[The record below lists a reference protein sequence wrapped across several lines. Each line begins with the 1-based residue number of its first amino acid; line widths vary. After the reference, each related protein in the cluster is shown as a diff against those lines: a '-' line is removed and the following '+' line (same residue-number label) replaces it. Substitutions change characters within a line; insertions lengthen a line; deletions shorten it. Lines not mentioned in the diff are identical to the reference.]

1 LISHKNN
8 LDDRHPI
15 ESRFKPNSKPVQTL
29 FKPNSKPVQT
39 LFKPSSKPVQTLFK
53 PSSKP
58 VQTLFKPSSKPVQT
72 AFSSAPGCAPMSGPG
87 CAPMSGPGCAPVN
100 APGCAPVNAPGCAPK
115 SGKPIK
121 SCAFN
126 GERERLRAT
135 WFPLSDERRTSNE
148 ADGLM
153 APGPS
158 LRTVGISPAPTRRS
172 HLPPVSGSAVCIST
186 G

>member
-1 LISHKNN
+1 MKAGSN
-8 LDDRHPI
+8 R
-15 ESRFKPNSKPVQTL
+15 VQNL

-58 VQTLFKPSSKPVQT
+58 VQT
-72 AFSSAPGCAPMSGPG
+72 AFSGAPGCAPMSAPGCAPMS
-87 CAPMSGPGCAPVN
+87 
-100 APGCAPVNAPGCAPK
+100 APGCAKK
-115 SGKPIK
+115 SCKPIK

-135 WFPLSDERRTSNE
+135 WFPLSDERRTSSE
-148 ADGLM
+148 AEGLM

-158 LRTVGISPAPTRRS
+158 LRTVGISPAPTRRP

>member
-1 LISHKNN
+1 MISHKNN
-8 LDDRHPI
+8 LVDRHPV
-15 ESRFKPNSKPVQTL
+15 ES
-29 FKPNSKPVQT
+29 
-39 LFKPSSKPVQTLFK
+39 LFKPSSKPVQTEFKACSNAVQTEFKRCSNRVQTLFKPSSNAVQTEFKTCSNRVQSLFK

-58 VQTLFKPSSKPVQT
+58 VQTEFKACSNGVQQC
-72 AFSSAPGCAPMSGPG
+72 PWLCPNECPWL
-87 CAPMSGPGCAPVN
+87 CPWLC
-100 APGCAPVNAPGCAPK
+100 PK

-126 GERERLRAT
+126 GERERLPAT
-135 WFPLSDERRTSNE
+135 WFPLSDEQRTSSE
-148 ADGLM
+148 AAGLL